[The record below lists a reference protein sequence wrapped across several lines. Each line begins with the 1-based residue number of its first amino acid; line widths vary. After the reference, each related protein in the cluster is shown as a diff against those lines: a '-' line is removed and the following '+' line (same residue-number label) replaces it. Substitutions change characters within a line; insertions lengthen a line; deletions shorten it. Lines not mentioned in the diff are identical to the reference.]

1 LVTVE
6 AAGWVQLAMTT
17 PILVD
22 IGDASQLQAKY
33 EDVSAMLAGATLHDG
48 DVVDVSVPGAPTVT
62 GG

>member
-1 LVTVE
+1 
-6 AAGWVQLAMTT
+6 MTT

-22 IGDASQLQAKY
+22 IGDASQLTAKY

-48 DVVDVSVPGAPTVT
+48 DVIDVSVPGAPTVT